1 MTEDLTCDISLACS
15 KLEDSDISMIPDTSM
30 LHEASCEPS
39 GGSESVP
46 DFLEKMCDVM
56 DHGG

>member
-1 MTEDLTCDISLACS
+1 MTEDLTCDIPPPCS
-15 KLEDSDISMIPDTSM
+15 ELEDSDISMIPDMSM

-39 GGSESVP
+39 GGSKSVS